1 MEVSVYPKIR
11 LKTDGIYG
19 QVFIDDHEVKGV
31 RSFTFA
37 AEPNAIPT
45 VLIEL
50 NALDCEVEG
59 KMKAIVVAL
68 EEKEGEEEDVDVQA
82 TGES

>member
-1 MEVSVYPKIR
+1 MRRICPKIR
-11 LKTDGIYG
+11 LKTDGIYS

-31 RSFTFA
+31 RSFTFS
-37 AEPNAIPT
+37 AEQNAIPT

-50 NALDCEVEG
+50 NVLDTEVEG
-59 KMKAIVVAL
+59 NMEAIVAAL
-68 EEKEGEEEDVDVQA
+68 EGEEGEKDVDVSS

>member
-1 MEVSVYPKIR
+1 MEVRRICPKIR
-11 LKTDGIYG
+11 LKTDGIYS

-31 RSFTFA
+31 RSFTFS

-50 NALDCEVEG
+50 NALDTEVEG
-59 KMKAIVVAL
+59 KMEAIIAAL
-68 EEKEGEEEDVDVQA
+68 EGEEKDADVQT

>member
-1 MEVSVYPKIR
+1 MSAYPKIR
-11 LKTDGIYG
+11 LKTDGIRG
-19 QVFIDDHEVKGV
+19 HVFIDEHEIPGV
-31 RSFTFA
+31 RSFTFS

-50 NALDCEVEG
+50 NALDAEVEG
-59 KMKAIVVAL
+59 NTEAIVAAL
-68 EEKEGEEEDVDVQA
+68 EGEEDADVQT

>member
-1 MEVSVYPKIR
+1 MSVCQKIR
-11 LKTDGIYG
+11 LKTDGIIG
-19 QVFIDDHEVKGV
+19 HVFIDDHELKGV
-31 RSFTFA
+31 RSFTFSV
-37 AEPNAIPT
+37 EPNAIPT

-59 KMKAIVVAL
+59 KMVAIVAAL
-68 EEKEGEEEDVDVQA
+68 EGEEKDVDVQT

>member
-1 MEVSVYPKIR
+1 MSVYPKIR

-31 RSFTFA
+31 RSFTFSV
-37 AEPNAIPT
+37 EPNCIPT

-50 NALDCEVEG
+50 NALDAEIEG
-59 KMKAIVVAL
+59 KMYAIVAAI
-68 EEKEGEEEDVDVQA
+68 EGKEGEEEDVDVSS

>member
-1 MEVSVYPKIR
+1 MSVYPKIR
-11 LKTDGIYG
+11 LKTDGIRG
-19 QVFIDDHEVKGV
+19 HVFIDEHEIPGV
-31 RSFTFA
+31 RSFTFSV
-37 AEPNAIPT
+37 EPNAIPT

-59 KMKAIVVAL
+59 DMEAIVAAL
-68 EEKEGEEEDVDVQA
+68 EGEEDADVQT

>member
-1 MEVSVYPKIR
+1 MRRICPKIR
-11 LKTDGIYG
+11 LKTDGIYS

-31 RSFTFA
+31 RSFTFS

-50 NALDCEVEG
+50 NALDTEVEG
-59 KMKAIVVAL
+59 KMEAIITAL
-68 EEKEGEEEDVDVQA
+68 NGEEGEEEDVDVQ
-82 TGES
+82 TPGES

>member
-1 MEVSVYPKIR
+1 MRRICPKIR
-11 LKTDGIYG
+11 LKTDGIYS

-31 RSFTFA
+31 RSFTFS
-37 AEPNAIPT
+37 AEPNCIPT

-50 NALDCEVEG
+50 NALDTEVEG
-59 KMKAIVVAL
+59 RMEAIIAAL
-68 EEKEGEEEDVDVQA
+68 NGEEGEEEDADVQT

>member
-1 MEVSVYPKIR
+1 MSVYPKIR

-31 RSFTFA
+31 RSFTFS

-59 KMKAIVVAL
+59 KMKAIVIAL
-68 EEKEGEEEDVDVQA
+68 NEEGEEEDVNVQ
-82 TGES
+82 TPGES